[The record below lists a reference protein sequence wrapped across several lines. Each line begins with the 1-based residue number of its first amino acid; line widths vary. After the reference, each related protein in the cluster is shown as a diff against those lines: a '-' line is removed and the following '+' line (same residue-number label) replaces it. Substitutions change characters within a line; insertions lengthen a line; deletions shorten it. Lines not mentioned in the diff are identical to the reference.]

1 MPTAEDPTE
10 RARDDLIEQ
19 ALFNLTPYFLEGAG
33 GDRARARNAAYE
45 LVCAY
50 PVHSMLELQL
60 VTEIIAFSQSALDDL
75 RRARAEPE
83 MPDDRRASLRAR
95 AVRLNAAEHRTVRLL
110 QTVYNHRAAKSAEPR
125 PEPKPQPPA
134 EAALSKE
141 AAAMLRA
148 MRESAAQHRARDAAR
163 QQAGAAPAPAVPANH
178 DQRRAAEPGAR
189 PDLQRAAG

>member
-1 MPTAEDPTE
+1 MPPPEDPTE

-19 ALFNLTPYFLEGAG
+19 ALFNLTPYFLDGAG
-33 GDRARARNAAYE
+33 GDHARARNAAYE
-45 LVCAY
+45 LICAY

-60 VTEIIAFSQSALDDL
+60 VNEIIVFSQSALDDL

-83 MPDDRRASLRAR
+83 MPDSRRAGLRAR

-110 QTVYNHRAAKSAEPR
+110 QTVYTRRNAKSAEKR
-125 PEPKPQPPA
+125 PEPKPQTPSA
-134 EAALSKE
+134 AALSPE

-148 MRESAAQHRARDAAR
+148 MQEGAAQRRAEAAAR
-163 QQAGAAPAPAVPANH
+163 PQAAPVPAVPANH
-178 DQRRAAEPGAR
+178 DQRRAVEPGAR